1 MPDIVSQLKTL
12 KLHGM
17 ADRYT
22 ELQSPRHGGHRR
34 IRIADPASAG
44 SRSHRPRH
52 SLYQL
57 SDGGR

>member
-22 ELQSPRHGGHRR
+22 ELQSPRHGGQTAHPNR
-34 IRIADPASAG
+34 
-44 SRSHRPRH
+44 
-52 SLYQL
+52 
-57 SDGGR
+57 